1 MNNKISVIEPR
12 ILPLVTAINQTG
24 LFTTFSS
31 CEGHFEPNQQTIDD
45 RNRADVRFDRRKRV
59 SEQKADEFLHFLV
72 NEYPLGLIRAGLS
85 VYKIYA
91 PFHLRNTA
99 DYVYVVQIEPYDRFD
114 TPERK
119 RAETD
124 EGIDMLLSII
134 DKYQKMRKK
143 KGSRQI
149 KIQTT

>member
-1 MNNKISVIEPR
+1 MKNKNPIIEPR

-85 VYKIYA
+85 VYKLYT
-91 PFHLRNTA
+91 PFHPLNTA
-99 DYVYVVQIEPYDRFD
+99 DYVYVIQIAPFDRFD
-114 TPERK
+114 TAQHK

-134 DKYQKMRKK
+134 TKYQEKK
-143 KGSRQI
+143 KIKGSL
-149 KIQTT
+149 

>member
-1 MNNKISVIEPR
+1 MKKIKPFIEPR
-12 ILPLVTAINQTG
+12 ILPLVNVINQTG
-24 LFTTFSS
+24 LFTIFSS

-45 RNRADVRFDRRKRV
+45 RNRADVRFERRKGV
-59 SEQKADEFLHFLV
+59 SEKRANDFLYFLV

-85 VYKIYA
+85 VCKVYA
-91 PFHLRNTA
+91 PYHSLKTV

-134 DKYQKMRKK
+134 HKYQKMRKK

-149 KIQTT
+149 KIETT

>member
-1 MNNKISVIEPR
+1 MKNKNPDIEPR

-31 CEGHFEPNQQTIDD
+31 CEGHFEPKQQTIDD
-45 RNRADVRFDRRKRV
+45 RNQADVRFERKKGV
-59 SEQKADEFLHFLV
+59 SEKRADDFLHFLV
-72 NEYPLGLIRAGLS
+72 NEYPLGLILAGLS

-91 PFHLRNTA
+91 PFHPLNTA
-99 DYVYVVQIEPYDRFD
+99 NYVYVIQIEPYDRFD

-134 DKYQKMRKK
+134 HKYQKMRKRK
-143 KGSRQI
+143 AADK
-149 KIQTT
+149 

>member
-1 MNNKISVIEPR
+1 MKKIKPFIEPR
-12 ILPLVTAINQTG
+12 ILPLVNAINQTG

-45 RNRADVRFDRRKRV
+45 RNRADVRFERKKGV
-59 SEQKADEFLHFLV
+59 SEKIANDFLYFLV
-72 NEYPLGLIRAGLS
+72 NEYPLGLIRGGLS

-91 PFHLRNTA
+91 PFHPLNTA
-99 DYVYVVQIEPYDRFD
+99 NYVYVIQIEPYDRFD

-124 EGIDMLLSII
+124 EGINMLLSII
-134 DKYQKMRKK
+134 HKYQKMRKK
-143 KGSRQI
+143 RGRRQI
-149 KIQTT
+149 KIETT